1 MNQINRRRFL
11 GSVSLWGGAAGLAVV
26 QPAQVRGTAANSRLK
41 LGVVGCGGRGHWIAN
56 LFAQHGG
63 YELHAVADYFA
74 DVVQNCG
81 EQLQVDPARRFS
93 GLAGYQALMESGID
107 AVALETPPYCFPQHV
122 RRAVESGL
130 HVFMAKPV
138 AVDVPGTLEIAR
150 WGRQAGQQGQ
160 CFLVDYQIPTDP
172 LNQEVV
178 RRIRDGAIGP
188 LLMVRTHY
196 LAGTFSDPPL
206 TESVESRLR
215 NLVWVNDTALG
226 GGYHVNACIHGV
238 DGGLWLLD
246 QQPIAA
252 TGVSRIGRSD
262 PHGDSHDMF
271 SICFEF
277 ADGTFMNHV
286 GSHLNSVFDVR
297 CVAYGQAGN
306 AEIGYTGTAQ
316 LNGESAYEGGQ
327 IENLYQAGAVRNIAR
342 FHDAIQSGDAS
353 NTTLAPALRSA
364 LATILGREAAA
375 RRTRLTMEELMRE
388 NRSIPADLSGLALD
402 ARLPGQVHGI

>member
-1 MNQINRRRFL
+1 MNRINRRRFL
-11 GSVSLWGGAAGLAVV
+11 RSVSLWGGVAGLAIVK
-26 QPAQVRGTAANSRLK
+26 PAQVRGTAANARLK

-74 DVVQNCG
+74 DVAQNCG
-81 EQLQVDPARRFS
+81 EQLQVDPTRRFS

-206 TESVESRLR
+206 TESIESRLR

-252 TGVSRIGRSD
+252 AGISRIGRAD

-286 GSHLNSVFDVR
+286 GSHLNSTFDVR

-353 NTTLAPALRSA
+353 NTTLDPALRSA

-375 RRTRLTMEELMRE
+375 RRTRLTMDELMRE
-388 NRSIPADLSGLALD
+388 NRSIPADLSGLKLD
-402 ARLPGQVHGI
+402 A